1 MCLTICVTD
10 EVIRVLSVMC
20 GIMRGTLRN
29 SMLGMMLHGIWERNG
44 SSPAVS
50 QRHEACGVK
59 EKRVQVL
66 GVYST
71 V

>member
-1 MCLTICVTD
+1 M
-10 EVIRVLSVMC
+10 IRVLSGMC
-20 GIMRGTLRN
+20 GIMRGTHD
-29 SMLGMMLHGIWERNG
+29 SMLGMMLHGIREKSE
-44 SSPAVS
+44 SSLRVS
-50 QRHEACGVK
+50 QEARGVK

>member
-10 EVIRVLSVMC
+10 EVIRVLSGMC
-20 GIMRGTLRN
+20 GTLRN
-29 SMLGMMLHGIWERNG
+29 SMLGMMLHGICERSG